1 MPIHTIHSVEQLCG
15 FIDRPVHTAWQPV
28 TQAMIDLFAQATN
41 DHQWIHVDPARA
53 RRESP
58 FGAPIAHGFLSMSLL
73 AAMLYEA
80 FDLERLGF
88 GVNYGF
94 NRLRFVAPVAAET
107 RVRARF
113 VLKEI
118 ELLPAAAGQGAGVH
132 MVWDVALEREGED
145 RPALIAQWLGRRYA
159 QSA

>member
-1 MPIHTIHSVEQLCG
+1 MPINTIHSIEQLRG
-15 FIDRPVHTAWQPV
+15 FVGRPVHTSWQAV
-28 TQAMIDLFAQATN
+28 TQAMIDQFAQATH
-41 DHQWIHVDPARA
+41 DHQWIHVDPERA

-73 AAMLYEA
+73 ASMLYEA

-94 NRLRFVAPVAAET
+94 NRLRFVAPVAADS

-113 VLKEI
+113 TLQALEALV
-118 ELLPAAAGQGAGVH
+118 AVAGQGPGVH

-145 RPALIAQWLGRRYA
+145 RPALIAEWLGRRYA
-159 QSA
+159 Q

>member
-1 MPIHTIHSVEQLCG
+1 MPINTIETVDQLRG
-15 FIDRPVHTAWQPV
+15 FIGRPVHTDWQPL

-41 DHQWIHVDPARA
+41 DHQWIHVDPERA

-94 NRLRFVAPVAAET
+94 NRLRFVAPVAAGT

-113 VLKEI
+113 VLKDV
-118 ELLPAAAGQGAGVH
+118 ELLAAAAGQGAGVH
-132 MVWDVALEREGED
+132 MVWDVALEREGEA
-145 RPALIAQWLGRRYA
+145 RPALIAEWLGRRYA
-159 QSA
+159 Q